1 MPRLETILRVFV
13 ASPKDVA
20 EERACL
26 EDVVRELN
34 LTWSKNLGIRLEL
47 VKWETHAYPGIGTD
61 PQAVI
66 NEQIGDDYD
75 IFVGIIWTRFGTPTG
90 RASSG
95 TAEEFNRAY
104 KRFRENPDQLR
115 IMFYFKDAP
124 VAPSE
129 LDPDQLALI
138 REFREQLGEK
148 GTLYWSYTTR
158 EEFAT
163 LIRMHLSRQVQEWQK
178 SWGRGKGSNPT
189 VREDNVS
196 PITTPQVIHSVQ
208 EEEEGL
214 LDLIEVGKE
223 NFETLVEVMEY
234 RIKSAI
240 EIHKKQISDRTEKLK
255 EAKVTEQRKRVINC
269 VAEDMEQF
277 VVQIEA
283 EIPIFSKAYS
293 TGVDAFA
300 RAVVLWSED
309 FGSVDRQ
316 KMKSA
321 LMMVRKSKT
330 GLGNLRDKITSLR
343 DTIAKIPRLTTVL
356 NQAKRRMLSVLD
368 KLDEQTA
375 TAVNLTSEAEKV
387 LEKVIAD

>member
-1 MPRLETILRVFV
+1 VFV

-26 EDVVRELN
+26 EDVVREIN

-47 VKWETHAYPGIGTD
+47 IKWETHAFPGVGTD

-66 NEQIGDDYD
+66 NEQIGNDYD
-75 IFVGIIWTRFGTPTG
+75 IFIGIIWTRFGTPTE
-90 RASSG
+90 RADSG

-124 VAPSE
+124 IAPSE

-163 LIRMHLSRQVQEWQK
+163 FIRMHLSRQVQEWQK
-178 SWGRGKGSNPT
+178 SWGRGKGSSPT
-189 VREDNVS
+189 VRGDNV
-196 PITTPQVIHSVQ
+196 PLITTSQVTHSVQ

-223 NFETLVEVMEY
+223 NFKTLIEAMY

-240 EIHKKQISDRTEKLK
+240 EIHKKQISDRAEKLK
-255 EAKVTEQRKRVINC
+255 EAKATEQRKRAINR
-269 VAEDMEQF
+269 VAEDMDQF
-277 VVQIEA
+277 VAHMEA
-283 EIPIFSKAYS
+283 EIPIFSKAYL

-300 RAVVLWSED
+300 RAVVLWNED
-309 FGSVDRQ
+309 FRSVDKQR
-316 KMKSA
+316 MKSA
-321 LMMVRKSKT
+321 LMTVQKSKSN
-330 GLGNLRDKITSLR
+330 LGNLQDKITSLR

-356 NQAKRRMLSVLD
+356 NQAKGRMLSVLD
-368 KLDEQTA
+368 KFNEQMA
-375 TAVNLTSEAEKV
+375 AALNLTSEAGKV
-387 LEKVIAD
+387 LEKIIAY